1 MNPLILTMVL
11 LLSDGQLAEQP
22 ASIMECQLVA
32 EALARSDLVEI
43 DADDGRRYTVVE
55 AECRW
60 GEQPYSGPCE
70 MEGA

>member
-1 MNPLILTMVL
+1 MNLTLVMILFLAGGTI
-11 LLSDGQLAEQP
+11 AEQP

-32 EALARSDLVEI
+32 EALERREHVEI
-43 DADDGRRYTVVE
+43 DASDGRRYTVVE